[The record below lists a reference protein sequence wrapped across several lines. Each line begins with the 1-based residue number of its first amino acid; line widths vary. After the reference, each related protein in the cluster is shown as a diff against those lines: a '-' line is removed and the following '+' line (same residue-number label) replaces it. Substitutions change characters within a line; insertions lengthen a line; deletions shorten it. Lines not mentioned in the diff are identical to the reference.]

1 MSERRSGAPLNIPI
15 RPYRASAS
23 RAAADFACAAELGPG
38 IPDQQFETILS
49 ERRERIERE
58 NERVTV
64 ERAKAAPEFVAKDLQ
79 RPVQRTGLAQNH

>member
-1 MSERRSGAPLNIPI
+1 MGPTLAAQGIDKNLAD
-15 RPYRASAS
+15 RA
-23 RAAADFACAAELGPG
+23 RKYAA

-49 ERRERIERE
+49 ERRERE